1 MTPNELVRVSILGH
15 AVRQKHFIASKKR
28 KTMGEKFQLY
38 FILEKDQGSFLSRVT
53 VP

>member
-15 AVRQKHFIASKKR
+15 AVRQKHFIASKK

-38 FILEKDQGSFLSRVT
+38 FSLEKDEGSFLSRVT
-53 VP
+53 VH